1 MFNFGAG
8 RGSMADRG
16 YPPMQ
21 YKSQLVKFQ
30 ANLLFFPD
38 PLKILP
44 NVMFKK
50 I

>member
-1 MFNFGAG
+1 MIYKFGQNK
-8 RGSMADRG
+8 S
-16 YPPMQ
+16 MQ